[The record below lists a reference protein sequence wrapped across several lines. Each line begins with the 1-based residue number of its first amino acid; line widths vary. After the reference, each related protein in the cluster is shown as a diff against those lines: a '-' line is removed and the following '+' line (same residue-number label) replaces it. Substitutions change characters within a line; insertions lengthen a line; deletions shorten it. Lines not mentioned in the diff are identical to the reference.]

1 MKKQHKIYIAVLA
14 ASLVISSAAL
24 GGSFLVA
31 NADNADGI
39 TELREVGSVT
49 EEQREV
55 RKQEYTEKMIEEVL
69 SRFETEEEKDYYR
82 ELLLKQ
88 AADSE

>member
-1 MKKQHKIYIAVLA
+1 MKKQHKICTAVLA
-14 ASLVISSAAL
+14 AGLVISSAVI

-31 NADNADGI
+31 NADNADNI
-39 TELREVGSVT
+39 TDLREAGSVT
-49 EEQREV
+49 EEQREI

-88 AADSE
+88 AAVSE